1 MGPPGQTIDGSA
13 ASTPVPLTG
22 LALFL
27 AAFALAL
34 CNFIVVLDIT
44 IANVSVP
51 HISGGLAVSPSQG
64 LWVLTSYAVAEAITV
79 PLTGWLAARF
89 GTVRTLI
96 LCVAGFGLSS
106 FLCGIS
112 PNIELLVLS
121 RVLQGLS
128 GGPIMPLTQAMLTRI
143 FPPEKV
149 PMAMG
154 LWATTTIAAP
164 IFGPILGGW
173 ISDNWSWHWIF
184 FINLPVIA
192 FCLLTFVRSLG
203 RYETGIAR
211 PPLDRTGLFL
221 LIVWV
226 SAFQIMLET
235 GREHDWFNSGTV
247 VAMAIVA
254 AIGFAAFVIWEWYEP
269 HPVVN
274 IRLLRDRTLAAATLA
289 MSLGYGAFF
298 ASVVLVPLWMQQALG
313 YNATNAGLVTG
324 FQGVLA
330 ILVAPLAAGLL
341 NRVDV
346 RLTVSLGML
355 WLGLTTLLRLAWNTE
370 STFWSLALPQLLQGL
385 GMPFFFVGLSA
396 LSIAAVR
403 TDQVASA
410 AGIVT
415 FSRTVAGA
423 VATATAS
430 TLWIDNARV
439 QRAEFVQ
446 GMNDASGAAAAMQGA
461 GLTPGQSYSALE
473 GIVEIQALT
482 GAAHFV
488 FALSFAI
495 FLIAILSVWLAPR
508 PDKALSPGEAH

>member
-1 MGPPGQTIDGSA
+1 MATQGQTIDGGGA
-13 ASTPVPLTG
+13 ATPVPLTG
-22 LALFL
+22 LSLFL
-27 AAFALAL
+27 AAFSLAL

-96 LCVAGFGLSS
+96 LCVGGFGVSS

-192 FCLLTFVRSLG
+192 FCLLTFVRSLR
-203 RYETGIAR
+203 RYETDIAR
-211 PPLDRTGLFL
+211 PPLDKVGLIL

-235 GREHDWFNSGTV
+235 GREHDWFNSNLV
-247 VAMAIVA
+247 VAMGIVA

-274 IRLLRDRTLAAATLA
+274 IRLLRDRTLAASTLA

-330 ILVAPLAAGLL
+330 ILVAPIAAGLL

-370 STFWSLALPQLLQGL
+370 STFWALAMPQLLQGL

-423 VATATAS
+423 IATAIAS
-430 TLWIDNARV
+430 TLWTDNARV
-439 QRAEFVQ
+439 QRGEFVQ
-446 GMNDASGAAAAMQGA
+446 GMNDASGTAAAMQSA
-461 GLTPGQSYSALE
+461 GLTPGQSYTALE
-473 GIVEIQALT
+473 GIVELQALT
-482 GAAHFV
+482 AAAHYV
-488 FALSFAI
+488 FALSVGV
-495 FLIAILSVWLAPR
+495 FLVAVLSVWLAPR
-508 PDKALSPGEAH
+508 PSKALSPGEGH